1 MTLILLYKPGF
12 VIEIDRKQI
21 TDIKLKKNIK
31 KTRHNLNNSILPD
44 LIDPLINT
52 NLNVLGNIVNKYTL
66 TFYISVNT

>member
-21 TDIKLKKNIK
+21 TDIKQKKYYK